1 MRSAA
6 AGFARAF
13 LLAGLSLLFVATAA
27 QAEFKPISPFAATEV
42 APGPPSAFAP
52 PTAAPFQAPGP
63 LGRLFAWVF
72 DKQQSLQRTLPL
84 ASSLS
89 RPTILSAAR
98 SHLPCCPSF
107 MACCTQ

>member
-13 LLAGLSLLFVATAA
+13 LPAGLSLLFVATAA

-72 DKQQSLQRTLPL
+72 DKQQSLQRTLAINVKSLKTDTPL
-84 ASSLS
+84 G
-89 RPTILSAAR
+89 AAIT
-98 SHLPCCPSF
+98 LACCPLF
-107 MACCTQ
+107 MAYCTR